1 MGTNASKIR
10 RDAKAA
16 AIEYG
21 HFELS
26 GPGSRLIAPPG
37 KFQGEPYYV
46 MYFWDAML
54 DGDGE
59 PIYDDGREVYSL
71 TEVTDD
77 EREAFELDKST
88 VAIALWH
95 SDQGFVT
102 LEELNEER
110 YVYLLNPNDQTILS
124 SDVEA

>member
-21 HFELS
+21 YTDETPTDGLH
-26 GPGSRLIAPPG
+26 APRG

-46 MYFWDAML
+46 LYFWDAML
-54 DGDGE
+54 DGDRE

-102 LEELNEER
+102 LEELSEER
-110 YVYLLNPNDQTILS
+110 YVHLLNPDFSAPLS